1 MANRYLRKIA
11 GYSVD
16 NVMEHDPPNR
26 YGYDNNDYMK
36 SNLNSFDT
44 FSETQKNPSRSAFKH
59 MAPKFVVPH
68 ESNDPVENLGSMK
81 QNSIHLPTGVRNDWA
96 NEMDPM
102 LKVGSEKKEEDKLRP
117 HQERA
122 LKKLDK
128 THGVILAHGT
138 GTGKTMTFLSALE
151 RAQKK
156 DKKGRSLIV
165 APASL
170 TTNIDEEIAKHN
182 LKINLDKV
190 DILSYEKA
198 TKDAEKLKKNKY
210 ILAIAD
216 EAHKLRNP
224 GTQRHDELSDII
236 QNADN
241 RILATATSSYN
252 HIVDT
257 APLVNIAAGG
267 RKVLPEDK
275 KVFEDKYVQKHTEV
289 PPFMKRIFG
298 AQSKE
303 VSSLKNKGD
312 LKRRLNAFVDYYDL
326 KDDPEAAKHFPTQE
340 EKVIE
345 VEMSPEQHQL
355 YKYMEGKLPWHLRLK
370 VRTGMPMS
378 KKESAQLNA
387 FSSGVRQVSNSTKPF
402 MPKLNYATPKV
413 VRAVD
418 SVQKG
423 LKTDKNFKGIVY
435 SNYLGSGLNDYS
447 EELTRRGIPH
457 AIYTGDMS
465 KVQKDAVKDAY
476 NRGLVKVMLVSSAGG
491 EGLDLKGTKK
501 VQVLEPHFNH
511 SKIDQVVGRA
521 ARYDSHAD
529 LPKKE
534 RTVEVEYYHSVFP
547 PGFLGKSKTKSIDQY
562 LADNSATK
570 DELGNEMRDLMNEGK
585 KK

>member
-1 MANRYLRKIA
+1 MNKYLAKIA
-11 GYSVD
+11 NVD
-16 NVMEHDPPNR
+16 NVMETDPPNR
-26 YGYDNNDYMK
+26 FGYDSNDYMK
-36 SNLNSFDT
+36 SNLNSFKT
-44 FSETQKNPSRSAFKH
+44 FSETPENPPHHKLSQ
-59 MAPKFVVPH
+59 KFVVPH
-68 ESNDPVENLGSMK
+68 ESKDPVENLGSMK
-81 QNSIHLPTGVRNDWA
+81 QNALDLPTGIRSDYDGQ
-96 NEMDPM
+96 M
-102 LKVGSEKKEEDKLRP
+102 KVGAVEEEQDKLRP

-122 LKKLDK
+122 LKKLNK

-138 GTGKTMTFLSALE
+138 GTGKTMTFLTALE

-156 DKKGRSLIV
+156 DKKGRSLVV

-170 TTNIDEEIAKHN
+170 TSNIDKEIEKHK
-182 LKINLDKV
+182 LKIDLSKV
-190 DILSYEKA
+190 DVMSYEKA
-198 TKDAEKLKKNKY
+198 TQDSEKLKKNKY
-210 ILAIAD
+210 MLAIAD

-224 GTQRHDELSDII
+224 GTQRHTELSDII

-267 RKVLPEDK
+267 KKVLPEDK
-275 KVFEDKYVQKHTEV
+275 KVFEENYVQKHTET
-289 PPFMKRIFG
+289 PPFLKRIFG
-298 AQSKE
+298 AESKE
-303 VSSLKNKGD
+303 ISSLKNKAD
-312 LKRRLNAFVDYYDL
+312 LKRRLNTFVDYYDL
-326 KDDPEAAKHFPTQE
+326 QDDPEAAKHFPTT
-340 EKVIE
+340 EKKVVE

-402 MPKLNYATPKV
+402 MPKLNYSTPKIMK
-413 VRAVD
+413 AAD
-418 SVQKG
+418 SVQKS
-423 LKTDKNFKGIVY
+423 LKSDKNFKGVVY
-435 SNYLGSGLNDYS
+435 SNYLGSGLKDYS
-447 EELTRRGIPH
+447 EELNRRGIPH
-457 AIYTGDMS
+457 AMYTGDMS
-465 KVQKDAVKDAY
+465 RVQKDAIMNAY
-476 NRGLVKVMLVSSAGG
+476 NAGQVKVMLVSSAGG

-501 VQVLEPHFNH
+501 VQVLEPHFNR

-534 RTVEVEYYHSVFP
+534 RHVEIEHYHSIFP
-547 PGFLGKSKTKSIDQY
+547 AGWLGKSKTKSIDQY
-562 LADNSATK
+562 LDDNSSSK
-570 DELGNEMRDLMNEGK
+570 EELGNEMKELMREDNK